1 MSYPTPAPEN
11 YDHGQTIKVS
21 PVQIEQYATSLNT
34 TIDSINTRMDKISA
48 TWKGLTLGWAGTTK
62 TEVDG
67 FNAQWLS
74 AVTEMF
80 GVPKTDPYDKK
91 VPSEPEKVPPE
102 GQAALGKIQALVKAA
117 ASTYATA
124 EDSLCENLLQYGDD
138 LPGGAHKYDKNNL
151 PDGKDLPAHIP
162 KGKDTGGTDDGSRD
176 FTDAPI
182 KEHNEK
188 K

>member
-1 MSYPTPAPEN
+1 MSYPTPAPQN
-11 YDHGQTIKVS
+11 YDHGQSIKVS

-34 TIDSINTRMDKISA
+34 TIDSINARMDKISA

-80 GVPKTDPYDKK
+80 GLPSDDKSG
-91 VPSEPEKVPPE
+91 PNTTSNHAAPPE

-124 EDSLCENLLQYGDD
+124 EDSLCENLLAYGDD
-138 LPGGAHKYDKNNL
+138 LPGGAHKYTKDNL
-151 PDGKDLPAHIP
+151 PDGKDLPTVIP
-162 KGKDTGGTDDGSRD
+162 KGKDTGGGTDDGSRD